1 VAELL
6 GAEGLHA
13 KPQQS
18 RGIAHAAASRREF
31 LNESNNFF
39 MREWFVYEPPFAW
52 DGTNIKN

>member
-1 VAELL
+1 MDVWHMAELL

-18 RGIAHAAASRREF
+18 RGIAHAAASFR

-39 MREWFVYEPPFAW
+39 MREWFVYEPPFA
-52 DGTNIKN
+52 